1 MAYSGSPDTEAS
13 ILIVDDQQQNLTL
26 LEQGLNDLATIVC
39 CQQARHAFAMAI
51 RHAPALILLD
61 IEMPDGNGLQLCK
74 ALKSSVRTRHIPIIF
89 ITAHQDI
96 AIETQA
102 LSLGAIDFITRPI
115 HLNVCRMRI
124 FNHLKLQ
131 QQSRQLSA
139 LNHTLQHQR
148 EQLHIILQAMQDG
161 VVAVDETQCVSFI
174 NPVAQQMTGYSAAEA
189 AGKPLGAIVQLTD
202 ANTQGLLTNP
212 VAAAMHSNCH
222 QDLPAG
228 VKLLHRNQP
237 PMWVRCSASPTRDSQ
252 QRVSGAVL
260 MLEDISRLHQ
270 QVHPYAR
277 LANHSSQT
285 GLPNRLILCEHLHEL
300 VCHSTPAQQLAG
312 ILAIKID
319 KFAFVTD
326 MLGQAQATEV
336 ICQLARRL
344 EAQCNQHLQLY
355 QVGNDEFV
363 MVFTQMT
370 DQQALDALARLLNQ
384 LMEHPVMVGDEIY
397 SLSCSISISVF
408 GKDAHSVPELLQHA
422 QNAMQHA
429 KAQGRNKLSAFEQ
442 MQNDSQAS
450 DQMNTQPAAGV

>member
-1 MAYSGSPDTEAS
+1 MAYTGSLDTEPS
-13 ILIVDDQQQNLTL
+13 ILIVDDQLQNLTL

-51 RHAPALILLD
+51 RHTPALILLD

-89 ITAHQDI
+89 ITAHQDV
-96 AIETQA
+96 ATETQA

-115 HLNVCRMRI
+115 HLNICRMRI
-124 FNHLKLQ
+124 FNHLTLQ

-161 VVAVDETQCVSFI
+161 VVAVDETQCVCFI
-174 NPVAQQMTGYSAAEA
+174 NPVAQQMTGYNSAEA
-189 AGKPLGAIVQLTD
+189 VGKPLGAIVQLTD

-212 VAAAMHSNCH
+212 VVAAMHSNCH

-237 PMWVRCSASPTRDSQ
+237 PLWVRCSASPTRDSQ
-252 QRVSGAVL
+252 QCVSGAVL

-270 QVHPYAR
+270 QVHPPIG
-277 LANHSSQT
+277 LANHNRHT
-285 GLPNRLILCEHLHEL
+285 GLPNRLILCEHLHKL
-300 VCHSTPAQQLAG
+300 VCQATPAQQLAG
-312 ILAIKID
+312 ILTINIE
-319 KFAFVTD
+319 KFAFVID
-326 MLGQAQATEV
+326 MLGQAQATVV

-344 EAQCNQHLQLY
+344 EAQCHQHLQLY

-370 DQQALDALARLLNQ
+370 NQQALNALARLLNQ
-384 LMEHPVMVGDEIY
+384 LMQHPVMVGDEIY
-397 SLSCSISISVF
+397 SLSCSIGISVF
-408 GKDAHSVPELLQHA
+408 GNDAHSVPELLQHA
-422 QNAMQHA
+422 QSAMQQA
-429 KAQGRNKLSAFEQ
+429 KAQGRHRLCAVDK
-442 MQNDSQAS
+442 MQGDSLAS
-450 DQMNTQPAAGV
+450 DQANTQPSADA